1 MWTILLHN
9 NRVEVL
15 FTQSSRKH
23 RIGRGRIVSVM
34 NTSAP
39 AISVRPNGLVECA
52 WTGEDDRGVVIEV
65 TALMIDGR
73 VLVIH
78 AMPAAFRRLT

>member
-9 NRVEVL
+9 NIIEVL

-39 AISVRPNGLVECA
+39 VLSVRGNGLVECA

-65 TALMIDGR
+65 TALMIDER

-78 AMPAAFRRLT
+78 ATPAAFRRLT

>member
-9 NRVEVL
+9 NMIEVL
-15 FTQSSRKH
+15 FTESSRKH

-39 AISVRPNGLVECA
+39 VLSVRGNGLVECA